1 MIVEQ
6 KKNAE
11 NTKKVNFKTG
21 NHVVYPSHGVGK
33 ILEIKE
39 DIILDRKLKTIVVF
53 FEKDNMKLTIPYQKS
68 SKVNLRHL
76 ISIDDMEEIFTILQS
91 GTKKQ
96 KGMWSRRAQEYE
108 NKVNSGDIKLLAEV
122 LRDLT
127 RDISDADRSYSE
139 RLIYESALERL
150 SSEYALIK
158 KITFDEA
165 KEEIISKAKNKM
177 MSLGSSDIDDDF
189 DDDFDDDNDDDDNDD
204 DDDEGD
210 FDSDN

>member
-108 NKVNSGDIKLLAEV
+108 NKVNSVYMLEKNIKESKGC
-122 LRDLT
+122 LRDLNT
-127 RDISDADRSYSE
+127 MFWILKYRYRVSNI
-139 RLIYESALERL
+139 LE
-150 SSEYALIK
+150 IK
-158 KITFDEA
+158 TFDQSLLV
-165 KEEIISKAKNKM
+165 EIRKLYKALDFLIM
-177 MSLGSSDIDDDF
+177 LRLFSLDT
-189 DDDFDDDNDDDDNDD
+189 
-204 DDDEGD
+204 
-210 FDSDN
+210 

>member
-189 DDDFDDDNDDDDNDD
+189 DDDFDDDDDNDD
-204 DDDEGD
+204 NDDNDDEGD